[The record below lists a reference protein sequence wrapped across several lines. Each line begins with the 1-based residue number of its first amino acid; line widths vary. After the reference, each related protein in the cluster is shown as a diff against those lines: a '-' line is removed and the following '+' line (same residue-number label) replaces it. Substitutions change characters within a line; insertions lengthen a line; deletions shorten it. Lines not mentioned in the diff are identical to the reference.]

1 MATANV
7 GPLGSFGSSFFGAGS
22 VVVAQATAKATKE
35 EGITH
40 RNEAFAWRIFKLGV
54 PVGTVEF
61 VEASCL
67 EHEERE
73 VRGDLEASMRFLFLM
88 DPMETVQAAKDT
100 TFALMLAA
108 SARGHECFH
117 ALPLALE
124 TDRGVPSVR
133 AARVRVDGGQ
143 KPDGSDGS
151 WKLDTRDKHALEAF
165 DAVLIRKDPP
175 FDANYAYMTQIL
187 EAARGKTLVVNDPR
201 GLRDANEKLYSIH
214 FSRWAPRTLVTATPH
229 HIRDFVHDVGGQ
241 AVIKPLDG
249 MAGSGI
255 FLLREDDKNFNAIV
269 EARIGEFGNTFCMV
283 QEYLPA
289 AREGDKR
296 ILLLDGEPL
305 GAILRVPRADEARA
319 NIHVG
324 GRVVKA
330 EITAHEREM
339 ITDIAPRLRADGL
352 YFVGLDVIGGKLT
365 EVNVTSPT
373 GIQQMQRM
381 DGVDYSGR
389 VIEWVEKRAKK

>member
-1 MATANV
+1 
-7 GPLGSFGSSFFGAGS
+7 
-22 VVVAQATAKATKE
+22 
-35 EGITH
+35 
-40 RNEAFAWRIFKLGV
+40 
-54 PVGTVEF
+54 
-61 VEASCL
+61 
-67 EHEERE
+67 
-73 VRGDLEASMRFLFLM
+73 MRFLFLM
-88 DPMETVQAAKDT
+88 DPMQTVLPAKDT

-108 SARGHECFH
+108 SARGHEIVH

-124 TDRGVPSVR
+124 TDRGEPSVTGSR
-133 AARVRVDGGQ
+133 LQVDRGQ

-151 WKLDTRDKHALEAF
+151 WKVEDPARHRLDAF

-175 FDANYAYMTQIL
+175 FDANYAYMTQVL
-187 EAARGKTLVVNDPR
+187 EAARGKTLVLNDPR

-214 FSRWAPRTLVTATPH
+214 FSRWTPRTLVTATPSR
-229 HIRDFVHDVGGQ
+229 IRDFVRDVGGQ

-249 MAGSGI
+249 MAGAGI

-269 EARIGEFGNTFCMV
+269 EARIGEFGDTFCMV

-305 GAILRVPRADEARA
+305 GAILRVPRHDEARA

-324 GRVVKA
+324 GSVVKA
-330 EITAHEREM
+330 EITPHEREM
-339 ITDIAPRLRADGL
+339 IADMAPRLRADGL
-352 YFVGLDVIGGKLT
+352 FFVGLDVIGGKLT

-389 VIEWVEKRAKK
+389 VVEWIEKRK